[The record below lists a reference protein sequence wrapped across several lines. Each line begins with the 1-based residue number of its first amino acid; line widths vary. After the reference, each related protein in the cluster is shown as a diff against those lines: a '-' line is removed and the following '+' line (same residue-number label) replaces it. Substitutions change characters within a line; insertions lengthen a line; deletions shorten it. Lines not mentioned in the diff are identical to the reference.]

1 MKIITAEK
9 NFDGLCAALFLS
21 FTERILPDDVTD
33 KTVYQPS
40 LDSETF
46 EATALKAKTA
56 RVASAIF
63 RYGGDSAVGRL
74 KICLLASDENAF
86 FIAFKYARKLLESRH
101 DISDMLSDKDVTLFD
116 FTVDK
121 VLKEKHR
128 LHGFIRFTVTE
139 SGVLYAPILPD
150 NDVTDLILPHFIAR
164 YKNFKFAIHDSK
176 RGIMAVYDGKTSKV
190 FATDSTV
197 TVYVSEEERRMRD
210 LWKEYYDSVN
220 IKQRKNKK
228 LQDNSLPIR
237 YRGNMTEFEPKST
250 K

>member
-21 FTERILPDDVTD
+21 FTERILPDAVTD

-46 EATALKAKTA
+46 EASALKAKTA

-74 KICLLASDENAF
+74 KICLLSSDENAF
-86 FIAFKYARKLLESRH
+86 FIAFKYARKLLESRR

-139 SGVLYAPILPD
+139 SGVLYAPISPD
-150 NDVTDLILPHFIAR
+150 NDVTELVAPHFLKR
-164 YKNFKFAIHDSK
+164 LGDTPFVIHDVRRNRYAIS
-176 RGIMAVYDGKTSKV
+176 DGKKIFTGTTEKQ
-190 FATDSTV
+190 ATVKQSEQEKEFLSLWKRYFKTV
-197 TVYVSEEERRMRD
+197 NIEERKNLRQQ
-210 LWKEYYDSVN
+210 DSYMP
-220 IKQRKNKK
+220 R
-228 LQDNSLPIR
+228 R
-237 YRGNMTEFEPKST
+237 YRKFMPETFE
-250 K
+250 